1 MKGILNVSD
10 QLIRYTHD
18 ESKGIYRLV
27 TFTLYQE
34 VFYILTNRNDLT
46 TYQIIMLYSYRWQI
60 ELIFR
65 FLKRTLNGIHLIRQ
79 DEKGVTIQF
88 YLY

>member
-1 MKGILNVSD
+1 
-10 QLIRYTHD
+10 
-18 ESKGIYRLV
+18 V

-34 VFYILTNRNDLT
+34 VFYILTNRKDLT

-65 FLKRTLNGIHLIRQ
+65 FLNRTLNGIHLINGSDR
-79 DEKGVTIQF
+79 F
-88 YLY
+88 